1 METIRLSKPLLVNGE
16 ERTEL
21 LCDMEAVTPEQFV
34 KALAYSSA
42 KRGNEGSAVPMAE
55 IDYGFHLYLAFAG
68 CVAADHT
75 VDISDLE
82 RIKGSDL
89 LRLMSAGRFFY
100 LNSVTGSM
108 LESLEDAS
116 ESTPT
121 STPAAPMRSDGDL

>member
-1 METIRLSKPLLVNGE
+1 METIRLSRPLLVNGE

-21 LCDMEAVTPEQFV
+21 LCDMDAVTPEQFIR
-34 KALAYSSA
+34 ALAYSSA

-82 RIKGSDL
+82 RITGIDL
-89 LRLMSAGRFFY
+89 VKLTGIGRFFM
-100 LNSVTGSM
+100 LGVDGS
-108 LESLEDAS
+108 SRDSSDGPS

-121 STPAAPMRSDGDL
+121 STPAAPTKSGEDL